1 MVVQFLSG
9 NQPVATTD
17 AQGKPLAI
25 PSDPNADFVV
35 DTGKIIQGASH
46 G

>member
-1 MVVQFLSG
+1 VQFVSG

-25 PSDPNADFVV
+25 PSDSNTDLFV
-35 DTGKIIQGASH
+35 DTGKIIPGASH